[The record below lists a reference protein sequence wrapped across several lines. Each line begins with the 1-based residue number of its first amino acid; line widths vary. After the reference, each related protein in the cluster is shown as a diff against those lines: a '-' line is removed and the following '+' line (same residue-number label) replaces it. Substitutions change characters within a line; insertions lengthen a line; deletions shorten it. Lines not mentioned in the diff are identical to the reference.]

1 MPTMGRR
8 PSVNLNLPPRM
19 RARKQRSGET
29 YYYYDAGGKPRR
41 EIPLGKVYTEA
52 VRQWAELHHAEQHI
66 TSALITFKEVADRY
80 QREVIPTK
88 ASRTQDDNIKELQH
102 LLAFFNNPPA
112 PLDEIKPLHVRQ
124 YLDKRTGNGKHST
137 VRANRERALLSHIW
151 NKAREWGL
159 TDKENPCR
167 GVTGYTET
175 GRDIYIEDS
184 IYRAVYEHADQTL
197 KDALDLAYLTGQRP
211 ADVLAMSKLD
221 IKDGMLHVDQGKT
234 RKRLRITIEGQLAQL
249 IARTDEQKK
258 TQRIHSLAIVCTAT
272 GRPLTY
278 EGLRNRFQKARA
290 AAAKAYPKLEAEIK
304 AFQFRD
310 LRAKAGT
317 DKADSGDMR
326 QAQMQLGHGS
336 IKMTEHYV
344 RQRRGDVVTPTK

>member
-19 RARKQRSGET
+19 RARKQRSGDT

-124 YLDKRTGNGKHST
+124 YLDNRTGHGKHST
-137 VRANRERALLSHIW
+137 
-151 NKAREWGL
+151 
-159 TDKENPCR
+159 ENAPCSR
-167 GVTGYTET
+167 TSGT
-175 GRDIYIEDS
+175 
-184 IYRAVYEHADQTL
+184 
-197 KDALDLAYLTGQRP
+197 RP
-211 ADVLAMSKLD
+211 ANGALP
-221 IKDGMLHVDQGKT
+221 I
-234 RKRLRITIEGQLAQL
+234 
-249 IARTDEQKK
+249 KK
-258 TQRIHSLAIVCTAT
+258 THAGASPATPRPDATSTSRTASIEQSTNTPIKHSRTRSTSPTSPAS
-272 GRPLTY
+272 
-278 EGLRNRFQKARA
+278 ARQTCS
-290 AAAKAYPKLEAEIK
+290 P
-304 AFQFRD
+304 
-310 LRAKAGT
+310 
-317 DKADSGDMR
+317 
-326 QAQMQLGHGS
+326 
-336 IKMTEHYV
+336 
-344 RQRRGDVVTPTK
+344 

>member
-1 MPTMGRR
+1 
-8 PSVNLNLPPRM
+8 
-19 RARKQRSGET
+19 
-29 YYYYDAGGKPRR
+29 
-41 EIPLGKVYTEA
+41 
-52 VRQWAELHHAEQHI
+52 
-66 TSALITFKEVADRY
+66 
-80 QREVIPTK
+80 
-88 ASRTQDDNIKELQH
+88 
-102 LLAFFNNPPA
+102 
-112 PLDEIKPLHVRQ
+112 
-124 YLDKRTGNGKHST
+124 
-137 VRANRERALLSHIW
+137 
-151 NKAREWGL
+151 
-159 TDKENPCR
+159 
-167 GVTGYTET
+167 
-175 GRDIYIEDS
+175 
-184 IYRAVYEHADQTL
+184 
-197 KDALDLAYLTGQRP
+197 
-211 ADVLAMSKLD
+211 MSKLD

-278 EGLRNRFQKARA
+278 QGLRNRFQKARA
-290 AAAKAYPKLEAEIK
+290 AAAKAHPKLEAEIK

-317 DKADSGDMR
+317 DKADTGDMR